1 MIGRWLV
8 EEKRTG
14 KPSSSK
20 LWRQVACAMA
30 TYIVAVNAKA
40 IDPWLLLVYLGT
52 VGGFELAHRVLESK
66 TPRAGKEGAP

>member
-1 MIGRWLV
+1 MIGRWLI

-20 LWRQVACAMA
+20 FWRQVACAVA
-30 TYIVAVNAKA
+30 TYIVAVNAKG

-66 TPRAGKEGAP
+66 SPPAGKASAP